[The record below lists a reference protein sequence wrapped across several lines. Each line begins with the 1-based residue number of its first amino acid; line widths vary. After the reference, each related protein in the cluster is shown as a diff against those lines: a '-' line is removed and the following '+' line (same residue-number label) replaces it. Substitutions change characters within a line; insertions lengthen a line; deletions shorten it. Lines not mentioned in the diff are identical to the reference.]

1 MERAVKF
8 TGIMLML
15 LLANVTISAQH
26 AMRGT
31 MDSTRMN
38 KLHRDMMQKNHMA
51 WNRDSLRTGGMRH
64 NMSPDFRH
72 MYGMRRGMGPGMEY
86 GMRGYMFHGRD
97 FDMRMRMHHGDQMWR
112 RDIGTE
118 RLIMESIPNVTDKQ
132 KKAIADLREKQQ
144 AEMKKFREDMSARIK
159 EMRDSH
165 RKEILNILTDE
176 QKKFLNSQSENTEK
190 APEKSK

>member
-26 AMRGT
+26 AMSGT
-31 MDSTRMN
+31 
-38 KLHRDMMQKNHMA
+38 
-51 WNRDSLRTGGMRH
+51 
-64 NMSPDFRH
+64 
-72 MYGMRRGMGPGMEY
+72 PGMEY

-112 RDIGTE
+112 RDTGTE